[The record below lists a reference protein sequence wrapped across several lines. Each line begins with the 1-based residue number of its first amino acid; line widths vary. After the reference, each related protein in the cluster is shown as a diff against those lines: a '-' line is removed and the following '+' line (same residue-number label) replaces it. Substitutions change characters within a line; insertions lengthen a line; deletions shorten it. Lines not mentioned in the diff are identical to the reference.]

1 MQILL
6 ASKNITQ
13 ELVTDNNK
21 QSPVLRTG
29 DGRIYEYDLCSGL
42 ACISQIHVYM
52 GNSGDLPAG

>member
-1 MQILL
+1 MEVLL

-13 ELVTDNNK
+13 ELITDNNK

-29 DGRIYEYDLCSGL
+29 DGRIYEYDSCS
-42 ACISQIHVYM
+42 ACISQIYM